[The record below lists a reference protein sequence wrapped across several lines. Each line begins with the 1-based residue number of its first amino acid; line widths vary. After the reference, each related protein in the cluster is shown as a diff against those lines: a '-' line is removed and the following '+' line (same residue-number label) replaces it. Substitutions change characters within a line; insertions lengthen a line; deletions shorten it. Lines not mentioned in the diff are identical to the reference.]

1 MNVPQTHLLEYL
13 GAEET
18 NLLVSM
24 NLCKRDMDF
33 FPKLDGL
40 FQEPLKYIDL
50 KIKNRAALTHDDKHR
65 MAVLT
70 LYLYVHYHLYS
81 AFSTMLRCHLSD
93 ALSQSRKAIDAA
105 FTAARLIRE
114 PATLT
119 DYFDRHRDYRNIKRT
134 VSDANKKQ
142 ETEYPDTG
150 PLVEMHEICSQFGSH
165 ADVSSLIH
173 RVEITE
179 PNELGK
185 SLMRL
190 LMFQKPDS
198 ELEFRYY
205 LVQILVSFAQMLW
218 LFRNFVGDIAA
229 GIEKDK
235 WITTIGQTV
244 LAIQKESEQI
254 AAAMKE
260 PA

>member
-13 GAEET
+13 GVEET

-50 KIKNRAALTHDDKHR
+50 KVKNRAELTHDDKYR
-65 MAVLT
+65 MTVLT

-93 ALSQSRKAIDAA
+93 ALSQTRKAIDAA

-114 PATLT
+114 PATLK
-119 DYFDRHRDYRNIKRT
+119 DYLDRHADYRNIKRT

-150 PLVEMHEICSQFGSH
+150 PLVEMHGICSEFGSH
-165 ADVSSLIH
+165 ADVSSFIH
-173 RVEITE
+173 RVEMTE
-179 PNELGK
+179 PDELGK

-198 ELEFRYY
+198 DLEFRYY
-205 LVQILVSFAQMLW
+205 LVQILASFSQMLW
-218 LFRNFVGDIAA
+218 LFRDFVGDVAK
-229 GIEKDK
+229 GIEKEK
-235 WITTIGQTV
+235 WVAVIAQTIS
-244 LAIQKESEQI
+244 AIQKESEQI
-254 AAAMKE
+254 EVAMKK
-260 PA
+260 AA

>member
-18 NLLVSM
+18 NLLVSI

-40 FQEPLKYIDL
+40 FQEPLKHIDL
-50 KIKNRAALTHDDKHR
+50 KIKNRAELTNDDRHR
-65 MAVLT
+65 MTVLT

-81 AFSTMLRCHLSD
+81 ALSTMLRCHLSD
-93 ALSQSRKAIDAA
+93 ALAQTRKAIDAA
-105 FTAARLIRE
+105 FTAVRLIRE
-114 PATLT
+114 PATLN
-119 DYFDRHRDYRNIKRT
+119 DYLERHADYRNIKRT
-134 VSDANKKQ
+134 VAEANKKQ
-142 ETEYPDTG
+142 ATEYPDTG

-165 ADVSSLIH
+165 ADVSSFIH

-179 PNELGK
+179 PDELGK

-190 LMFQKPDS
+190 MMFQKPDS
-198 ELEFRYY
+198 DLEFRYY
-205 LVQILVSFAQMLW
+205 VVQVLASFAQMLW
-218 LFRNFVGDIAA
+218 LFGNFVGDLAK
-229 GIEKDK
+229 GIEKEK
-235 WITTIGQTV
+235 WVTVIRQTIS
-244 LAIQKESEQI
+244 AIQKESEQI
-254 AAAMKE
+254 EAAMKK

>member
-13 GAEET
+13 GVEET

-50 KIKNRAALTHDDKHR
+50 KVKNKAELTHDDKHR
-65 MAVLT
+65 MTVLT

-93 ALSQSRKAIDAA
+93 ALSQTRKAIDAA

-114 PATLT
+114 PATLNA
-119 DYFDRHRDYRNIKRT
+119 YLERHADYRNIKRT

-142 ETEYPDTG
+142 ETEYPGTG

-165 ADVSSLIH
+165 ADVSSFIH

-179 PNELGK
+179 PDELGK

-198 ELEFRYY
+198 DLEFRYY
-205 LVQILVSFAQMLW
+205 LVQILSSFSQMLW
-218 LFRNFVGDIAA
+218 LFRDFVGDVAK
-229 GIEKDK
+229 GIEKEK
-235 WITTIGQTV
+235 WVAVITQTIS
-244 LAIQKESEQI
+244 AIQKESEQI
-254 AAAMKE
+254 EAAMKK
-260 PA
+260 AA